1 MSLQLYRE
9 NGTYRRQQ
17 RSNSEWT
24 KKNHRAHSQIYLCFW
39 SRWTSCVWPSWL
51 QLCFVCAA
59 NTELSASKPTEK
71 HTHEA
76 HHQHLKACKPHWIIA
91 KDKNLPACP
100 FQASPSKPLP
110 TFYSVR
116 QTLQII
122 CKPIQFMFFFLTVRF
137 KVLHHKLYCIS
148 KFFSP
153 SPGCS
158 AFMLTLYSLQNT
170 WYAVVFFFLGLMTEK
185 QQQQQLSTSLTFTY
199 KERET

>member
-9 NGTYRRQQ
+9 NSAYRQQQ

-24 KKNHRAHSQIYLCFW
+24 KKITALSQIYLCFW

-100 FQASPSKPLP
+100 FRALPSKPLP
-110 TFYSVR
+110 IFYSVR
-116 QTLQII
+116 QTLQITYANTYSLYV
-122 CKPIQFMFFFLTVRF
+122 FFLLLGLKCFITNYTVF
-137 KVLHHKLYCIS
+137 QSFSHLVPAVLHLCWPCTPYRTPDTLLC
-148 KFFSP
+148 FS
-153 SPGCS
+153 SW
-158 AFMLTLYSLQNT
+158 AWWQKKTNNNWAYH
-170 WYAVVFFFLGLMTEK
+170 
-185 QQQQQLSTSLTFTY
+185 
-199 KERET
+199 

>member
-91 KDKNLPACP
+91 KDKTYQLVLFRHRLPNLCQLFTQFAKHCRLYANP
-100 FQASPSKPLP
+100 FSL
-110 TFYSVR
+110 
-116 QTLQII
+116 
-122 CKPIQFMFFFLTVRF
+122 CFFFLTVRF